1 MKPSLLA
8 LALLALANTTSAAGA
23 AVPESGRLVLDVK
36 IDGSG
41 QTRGAQ
47 GKSTFKT
54 AQSAHLAFTVHPV
67 AGLEAVNRLDEA
79 GTQAVLA
86 QQNAPAL
93 ARMPSEAES
102 RRMAEQMQKKAAAC
116 GSNVACLQRVGE
128 EASRMT
134 MAWTGTPAMPQ
145 PQDGRYLNF
154 SGLQPEACRMEYSAR
169 IQDSVDGAIDDV
181 GGPRP
186 YLERKEVDYQGGE
199 REATFVCQS
208 MVTLDTKTGNL
219 WVASQ
224 PPAPKGKVTR
234 HYGADRRTD
243 TPVDGVQ
250 LHKEAMAW
258 VFEQLRGKVQQ
269 KGSRK
274 TTLRVP
280 LNLLGQKGEQLV
292 EVDMRWR
299 FETR

>member
-1 MKPSLLA
+1 MKQTFLA
-8 LALLALANTTSAAGA
+8 PALLAFAATCHA

-36 IDGSG
+36 IDGTG
-41 QTRGAQ
+41 QTRGTQ
-47 GKSTFKT
+47 GKSIFKT

-79 GTQAVLA
+79 GTQTMLV
-86 QQNAPAL
+86 QQNAQVE
-93 ARMPSEAES
+93 ARMPSDAEAQ
-102 RRMAEQMQKKAAAC
+102 RMAAQMQKEAAAC
-116 GSNVACLQRVGE
+116 GNNVACLQRVGE
-128 EASRMT
+128 RASRMT
-134 MAWTGTPAMPQ
+134 MAWTGTPSVPQ

-154 SGLQPEACRMEYSAR
+154 SGLQPEACRMAYRAR

-208 MVTLDTKTGNL
+208 MVTLDTKTGSL
-219 WVASQ
+219 WVATQ

-258 VFEQLRGKVQQ
+258 VFDQLRGKMQQ
-269 KGSRK
+269 SGSRK

-280 LNLLGQKGEQLV
+280 LDLLGQKGEQV
-292 EVDMRWR
+292 IEVDMRWK
-299 FETR
+299 FETK